1 MRGFPG
7 NALTHQEVPVDRFE
21 PNLRIPGPTGLPPS
35 VREAGA
41 RQMINHRGPEFAAL
55 LERILSGMRPYFG
68 TSSDIAIITTAGTG
82 GLEAAV
88 VNTLSPGDRVL
99 GVSIGSFGDRFAKI
113 ARTYGADVTKI
124 DVEWGQAADPG
135 ELREALRRAIA
146 YRAVLLTHNETS
158 TGVMNPIADLAAVV
172 REESPD
178 SLILVDSV
186 SGLGAVPFQMDAWGV
201 DIVVTGSQKAWMS
214 APGLAMI
221 AASPRAWA
229 AMETAT
235 MPRVYL
241 DLRAH
246 RESHA
251 AGQTPWTPAI
261 AVLFQ
266 VDEGIRLMTAEG
278 ADAVFARH
286 EACAAASRAGLLA
299 LGFEL
304 FADQRH
310 ASRTVTAA
318 VVPGDLDWKSFNG
331 GLKRRGLVLA
341 GGQGKLSGKIF
352 RLGHLGSVT
361 LEEILGAMSALEI
374 ASMEAGRTV
383 RPGAAVA
390 AAQVAALES
399 LGVVKPAVAGAGA

>member
-1 MRGFPG
+1 
-7 NALTHQEVPVDRFE
+7 VDRFE
-21 PNLRIPGPTGLPPS
+21 PNLRIPGPTGLPPT
-35 VREAGA
+35 VRETGA
-41 RQMINHRGPEFAAL
+41 RQMINHRGPEFAAML
-55 LERILSGMRPYFG
+55 ARILAGMKPYFG
-68 TSSDIAIITTAGTG
+68 TTCDIAMLTTAGTG

-99 GVSIGSFGDRFAKI
+99 GISIGSFGDRFAKI
-113 ARTYGADVTKI
+113 ARTYGAEVTKI
-124 DVEWGQAADPG
+124 DVEWGQAADPAV
-135 ELREALRRAIA
+135 LREALEREPG

-158 TGVMNPIADLAAVV
+158 TGVMNPIPELAAAV
-172 REESPD
+172 RDVAPEA
-178 SLILVDSV
+178 LILVDSV

-201 DIVVTGSQKAWMS
+201 DVVVTGSQKAWMA
-214 APGLAMI
+214 APGLAMV
-221 AASPRAWA
+221 AASDRAWA

-246 RESHA
+246 RDAHA
-251 AGQTPWTPAI
+251 GGETPWTPAI
-261 AVLFQ
+261 AVVYQ

-286 EACAAASRAGLLA
+286 EACAAASRAGLAA

-318 VVPGDLDWKSFNG
+318 SVPGDLEWKVFNG
-331 GLKRRGLVLA
+331 ELKRRGLVLA
-341 GGQGKLSGKIF
+341 GGQGKLTGKIF

-361 LEEILGAMSALEI
+361 LEEILGAMSVLEI
-374 ASMEAGRTV
+374 VSIGAGRAV
-383 RPGAAVA
+383 RPGSAVA
-390 AAQVAALES
+390 AAQIAALES
-399 LGVVKPAVAGAGA
+399 LGLATAAAAGAGA

>member
-1 MRGFPG
+1 ML
-7 NALTHQEVPVDRFE
+7 A
-21 PNLRIPGPTGLPPS
+21 
-35 VREAGA
+35 
-41 RQMINHRGPEFAAL
+41 
-55 LERILSGMRPYFG
+55 RILAGMKPYFG
-68 TSSDIAIITTAGTG
+68 TTSDIAMLTTAGTG

-99 GVSIGSFGDRFAKI
+99 GISIGSFGDRFAKI
-113 ARTYGADVTKI
+113 ARTYGAEVTKI
-124 DVEWGQAADPG
+124 DVEWGQAADPAV
-135 ELREALRRAIA
+135 LREALEREPG

-158 TGVMNPIADLAAVV
+158 TGVMNPIPELAAAV
-172 REESPD
+172 RDVAPD
-178 SLILVDSV
+178 ALILVDSV

-201 DIVVTGSQKAWMS
+201 DVVVTGSQKAWMA
-214 APGLAMI
+214 APGLAMV
-221 AASPRAWA
+221 AASERAWA

-246 RESHA
+246 RDAHA
-251 AGQTPWTPAI
+251 GGETPWTPAI
-261 AVLFQ
+261 AVVYQ

-286 EACAAASRAGLLA
+286 EACAAASRAGLAA

-318 VVPGDLDWKSFNG
+318 SVPGDLEWKVFNG
-331 GLKRRGLVLA
+331 ELKRRGLVLA
-341 GGQGKLSGKIF
+341 GGQGKLAGKIF

-361 LEEILGAMSALEI
+361 LEEILGAMSVLEI
-374 ASMEAGRTV
+374 VSIGAGRAV
-383 RPGAAVA
+383 RPGSAVA

-399 LGVVKPAVAGAGA
+399 LGLATAAAAGAGA

>member
-1 MRGFPG
+1 MK
-7 NALTHQEVPVDRFE
+7 
-21 PNLRIPGPTGLPPS
+21 
-35 VREAGA
+35 
-41 RQMINHRGPEFAAL
+41 
-55 LERILSGMRPYFG
+55 PYFG
-68 TSSDIAIITTAGTG
+68 TTSDIAMITTAGTG

-124 DVEWGQAADPG
+124 DVEWGQAADPAVV
-135 ELREALRRAIA
+135 REALGGSADWK
-146 YRAVLLTHNETS
+146 AVLLTHNETS
-158 TGVMNPIADLAAVV
+158 TAVMNPIPELAAAV
-172 REESPD
+172 RELAPEA
-178 SLILVDSV
+178 LILVDSV
-186 SGLGAVPFQMDAWGV
+186 SGLGAVPFEMDAWGIDV
-201 DIVVTGSQKAWMS
+201 VVTGSQKAWMA

-221 AASPRAWA
+221 AASERAWV

-251 AGQTPWTPAI
+251 SGQTPFTPAI
-261 AVLFQ
+261 AVVYQ
-266 VDEGIRLMTAEG
+266 VDEGLRLMTAEG
-278 ADAVFARH
+278 AEGVFARH
-286 EACAAASRAGLLA
+286 EACAAAARAGLSA

-318 VVPGDLDWKSFNG
+318 VVPDDLDWKAFNG
-331 GLKRRGLVLA
+331 EIKRRGVVLA
-341 GGQGKLSGKIF
+341 GGQGKLTGKIF

-361 LEEILGAMSALEI
+361 LEEILGAMSVLEI
-374 ASMEAGRTV
+374 ASIGAGRPV

-399 LGVVKPAVAGAGA
+399 LGVVTASAAGAGA

>member
-1 MRGFPG
+1 M
-7 NALTHQEVPVDRFE
+7 DRFE
-21 PNLRIPGPTGLPPS
+21 PNLRIPGPTALPPT

-41 RQMINHRGPEFAAL
+41 RQMINHRGPEFAAML
-55 LERILSGMRPYFG
+55 GRILAGVKPYFG
-68 TSSDIAIITTAGTG
+68 TTSDVAMITTAGTG

-124 DVEWGQAADPG
+124 EVEWGHAADPA
-135 ELREALRRAIA
+135 ELHAELQRDRD
-146 YRAVLLTHNETS
+146 YKAVLLTHNETS
-158 TGVMNPIADLAAVV
+158 TGVMNPIAELAAVV
-172 REESPD
+172 RDVAPD
-178 SLILVDSV
+178 ALVLVDSV

-201 DIVVTGSQKAWMS
+201 DVVVTGSQKAWMA

-221 AASPRAWA
+221 AASARAWD
-229 AMETAT
+229 AMERAT

-251 AGQTPWTPAI
+251 AGQTPFTPAI
-261 AVLFQ
+261 AVVYQ

-278 ADAVFARH
+278 AEGVFARH
-286 EACAAASRAGLLA
+286 EACAAASRAGLAA

-304 FADQRH
+304 FADPQF
-310 ASRTVTAA
+310 ASKTVTAA
-318 VVPGDLDWKSFNG
+318 LVPDDLDWKTFNG
-331 GLKRRGLVLA
+331 EIKRRGVVLA
-341 GGQGKLSGKIF
+341 GGQGKLTGKIF

-361 LEEILGAMSALEI
+361 LEEILGAMSVLEFVSI
-374 ASMEAGRTV
+374 GAGRPV

-399 LGVVKPAVAGAGA
+399 FGVVAPTAAGAGA

>member
-1 MRGFPG
+1 M
-7 NALTHQEVPVDRFE
+7 DRFE
-21 PNLRIPGPTGLPPS
+21 PNLRIPGPTALPPS

-41 RQMINHRGPEFAAL
+41 RQMINHRGPEFAAML
-55 LERILSGMRPYFG
+55 DRILTGMKPYFG
-68 TSSDIAIITTAGTG
+68 TTSDIAMITTAGTG

-113 ARTYGADVTKI
+113 ARTYGAEVTKI
-124 DVEWGQAADPG
+124 EAEWGEAADAAEVRETLRATPG
-135 ELREALRRAIA
+135 VK
-146 YRAVLLTHNETS
+146 AVLLTHNETS
-158 TGVMNPIADLAAVV
+158 TAVMNPIPELAAAV
-172 REESPD
+172 RQESPD
-178 SLILVDSV
+178 ALILVDSV

-201 DIVVTGSQKAWMS
+201 DVVVTGSQKAWMS

-221 AASPRAWA
+221 AASPRAWT
-229 AMETAT
+229 AMESAT
-235 MPRVYL
+235 MPRIYL

-261 AVLFQ
+261 AVVYQ

-278 ADAVFARH
+278 ADHIFARH
-286 EACAAASRAGLLA
+286 EACAAAARAGLRA

-318 VVPGDLDWKSFNG
+318 VVPEDLDWKAFNTD
-331 GLKRRGLVLA
+331 LKRRGLVLA
-341 GGQGKLSGKIF
+341 GGQGKLTGKIF

-361 LEEILGAMSALEI
+361 VEEILGAMSVLEFVSI
-374 ASMEAGRTV
+374 QSGRAV
-383 RPGAAVA
+383 QPGSAVA
-390 AAQVAALES
+390 AAQIAALES
-399 LGVVKPAVAGAGA
+399 FGIGAATPVAAGA

>member
-1 MRGFPG
+1 M
-7 NALTHQEVPVDRFE
+7 DRFE
-21 PNLRIPGPTGLPPS
+21 PNLRIPGPTALPPS
-35 VREAGA
+35 VREAGG
-41 RQMINHRGPEFAAL
+41 RQMINHRGPEFAAM
-55 LERILSGMRPYFG
+55 LERMLTGMRPYFG
-68 TSSDIAIITTAGTG
+68 TTSDIAIITTAGTG

-135 ELREALRRAIA
+135 ALRDALRADPGV
-146 YRAVLLTHNETS
+146 RAVLLTHNETS
-158 TGVMNPIADLAAVV
+158 TAVMNPIPELTAVV
-172 REESPD
+172 REVAPEA
-178 SLILVDSV
+178 LVLVDAV
-186 SGLGAVPFQMDAWGV
+186 SSLGAVPFEMDAWGV
-201 DIVVTGSQKAWMS
+201 DVVVTGSQKAWMS

-221 AASPRAWA
+221 AASPRAWS
-229 AMETAT
+229 AMESAT

-241 DLRAH
+241 DLLAH

-261 AVLFQ
+261 AVFYQ

-278 ADAVFARH
+278 ADSVFARH
-286 EACAAASRAGLLA
+286 EACAAAARAGLLA
-299 LGFEL
+299 LDFEL

-318 VVPGDLDWKSFNG
+318 VVPDDLDWKAFNG

-341 GGQGKLSGKIF
+341 GGQGKLTGKIF

-361 LEEILGAMSALEI
+361 IEEILGVIAVLETVTL
-374 ASMEAGRTV
+374 EQGRRIT
-383 RPGAAVA
+383 PGAAVGAAYA
-390 AAQVAALES
+390 AAADALGLSSQES
-399 LGVVKPAVAGAGA
+399 TSGAGVPA

>member
-1 MRGFPG
+1 M
-7 NALTHQEVPVDRFE
+7 DRFE

-41 RQMINHRGPEFAAL
+41 RQMINHRGPEFAAML
-55 LERILSGMRPYFG
+55 GRILAGMKPFFG
-68 TSSDIAIITTAGTG
+68 TTSNIAMITTAGTG

-124 DVEWGQAADPG
+124 EVEWGQAADPAV
-135 ELREALRRAIA
+135 LREHLQRDSS

-158 TGVMNPIADLAAVV
+158 TGVMNPIPELAAVI
-172 REESPD
+172 RELTPEA
-178 SLILVDSV
+178 LILVDSV
-186 SGLGAVPFQMDAWGV
+186 SGLGAVPFEMDAWGV
-201 DIVVTGSQKAWMS
+201 DVVVTGSQKAWMA

-221 AASPRAWA
+221 AASPRAWT

-235 MPRVYL
+235 MPRFYL
-241 DLRAH
+241 DLRLH
-246 RESHA
+246 RDSHA
-251 AGQTPWTPAI
+251 GGETPWTPAI
-261 AVLFQ
+261 AVVAQ

-286 EACAAASRAGLLA
+286 EACAAASRAGLGA
-299 LGFEL
+299 LGFGL
-304 FADQRH
+304 FADQRY

-318 VVPGDLDWKSFNG
+318 IVPDDLDWKAFNG
-331 GLKRRGLVLA
+331 GLKRRGVVLA
-341 GGQGKLSGKIF
+341 GGQGKLTGKIF

-361 LEEILGAMSALEI
+361 IEEILGAMSALEFVSL
-374 ASMEAGRTV
+374 ASGRTF
-383 RPGAAVA
+383 RPGSAVA

-399 LGVVKPAVAGAGA
+399 YAVATPAGAGAGA

>member
-1 MRGFPG
+1 
-7 NALTHQEVPVDRFE
+7 VDRFE
-21 PNLRIPGPTGLPPS
+21 PNLRIPGPTALPPS

-41 RQMINHRGPEFAAL
+41 RQMINHRGPEFAAML
-55 LERILSGMRPYFG
+55 DRILTGMKPYFG
-68 TSSDIAIITTAGTG
+68 TTSDIAIVTTAGTG

-113 ARTYGADVTKI
+113 ARTYGAEVTKI
-124 DVEWGQAADPG
+124 EVEWGQAADPAV
-135 ELREALRRAIA
+135 LREALRADA
-146 YRAVLLTHNETS
+146 GYRAVLLTHNETS
-158 TGVMNPIADLAAVV
+158 TAVMNPIPELAAVV
-172 REESPD
+172 REVAPD
-178 SLILVDSV
+178 ALILVDSV
-186 SGLGAVPFQMDAWGV
+186 SGLGAVPFEMDAWGLDV
-201 DIVVTGSQKAWMS
+201 VVTGSQKAWMS

-229 AMETAT
+229 QMETAT
-235 MPRVYL
+235 MPRLYL

-261 AVLFQ
+261 AVVYQ

-278 ADAVFARH
+278 ADSVFARH
-286 EACAAASRAGLLA
+286 EACAAAARAGLKA

-318 VVPGDLDWKSFNG
+318 VVPEDLDWKAFTIE
-331 GLKRRGLVLA
+331 LKQRGLVLA
-341 GGQGKLSGKIF
+341 GGQGKLTGKIF

-361 LEEILGAMSALEI
+361 VEEILGAMSVLEFVSI
-374 ASMEAGRTV
+374 RNGRQV

-390 AAQVAALES
+390 AAQIAALES
-399 LGVVKPAVAGAGA
+399 FGVATPAAVGAGV